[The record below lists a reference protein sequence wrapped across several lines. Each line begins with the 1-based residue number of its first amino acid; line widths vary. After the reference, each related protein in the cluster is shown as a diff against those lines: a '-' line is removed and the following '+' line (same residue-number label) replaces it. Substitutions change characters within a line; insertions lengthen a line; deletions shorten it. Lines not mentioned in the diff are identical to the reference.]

1 MTIKIKYIQEYH
13 QVINSLTFKNHPNQL
28 KDKNTSMIYR
38 KYAINVKNQNVQS
51 FVQEYVDV
59 HSIENVMKK
68 LLMERINKK
77 R

>member
-1 MTIKIKYIQEYH
+1 MMIKIKYIQEYH
-13 QVINSLTFKNHPNQL
+13 QVINSLTSKNHPNQQ

-38 KYAINVKNQNVQS
+38 KYAINVKNQNVQYS
-51 FVQEYVDV
+51 VQEYVDV

>member
-1 MTIKIKYIQEYH
+1 
-13 QVINSLTFKNHPNQL
+13 VINSLTSKNHPNQQ

-38 KYAINVKNQNVQS
+38 KYAINVKNQNVQYS
-51 FVQEYVDV
+51 VQEYVDV